1 MIPAMNVVIGANTM
15 IMIRQEIETVM
26 SDTNLT
32 VFREKLK
39 YSKSS
44 ITDVWGYTNVRHETR
59 QVSSD
64 NTLIGSVNS
73 KWQFQPNMISVACAY
88 WCFSEESDA
97 THFLMTTPTANRV
110 YIWPSNL
117 KFTVYNRQPT

>member
-1 MIPAMNVVIGANTM
+1 MIPEMNVVIGENAM
-15 IMIRQEIETVM
+15 IVIRQEIEIVM
-26 SDTNLT
+26 SDINLS

-44 ITDVWGYTNVRHETR
+44 ITDIWGYTNVRYESR
-59 QVSSD
+59 QVSAD
-64 NTLIGSVNS
+64 NSLIASVNS
-73 KWQFQPNMISVACAY
+73 KWQFTPDVISVACAY

-97 THFLMTTPTANRV
+97 THFLMTTPVATRM
-110 YIWPSNL
+110 YLWPKNL